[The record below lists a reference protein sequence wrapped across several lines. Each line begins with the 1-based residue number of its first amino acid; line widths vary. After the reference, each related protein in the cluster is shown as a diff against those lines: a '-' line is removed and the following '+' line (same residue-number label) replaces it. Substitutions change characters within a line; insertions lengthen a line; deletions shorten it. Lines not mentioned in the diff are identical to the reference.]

1 MENKKRFYI
10 YNSWRKQMELLSPEE
25 QGTILM
31 NLFRYQNGEE
41 IVLTTPMLKMCWTSM
56 EFLLDKDAEMY
67 QKKSDNMKKIGK
79 RNRQKLN
86 DTVKT
91 NNDTVTTSNDTVTT
105 PLEIIRDRFVNDNDN
120 DNDDDNGN
128 GNGGDTRVDTFDT
141 FTKPDRPNP
150 LTGITESQRREIKAN
165 EFDAMGWEF

>member
-1 MENKKRFYI
+1 
-10 YNSWRKQMELLSPEE
+10 MELLSPEE

-67 QKKSDNMKKIGK
+67 LKKSANMKEIGK

-86 DTVKT
+86 DTVT
-91 NNDTVTTSNDTVTT
+91 TPHDTVKTDNDTVTT
-105 PLEIIRDRFVNDNDN
+105 PLEAIRDRFVNDNDN
-120 DNDDDNGN
+120 DNDNVNDNVDE
-128 GNGGDTRVDTFDT
+128 NGGDTRVNTFDT
-141 FTKPDRPNP
+141 FTQPDRPNP
-150 LTGITESQRREIKAN
+150 LTGITESQRRELKAE
-165 EFDAMGWEF
+165 EFDKMGWEF